1 MNREQAAQ
9 VWPLVKA
16 YGEGKALQYRA
27 KFIEYGEGEGWSD
40 MPVHEER
47 CMQFPREDYEYRIK
61 PEPREFWIEPSIGA
75 VQRTTEGHGYEKDSG
90 WVKVREVT
98 DD

>member
-61 PEPREFWIEPSIGA
+61 PEPREFW
-75 VQRTTEGHGYEKDSG
+75 VQPAMNRDGYDIVTKCVTTNCF
-90 WVKVREVT
+90 KVREVL

>member
-61 PEPREFWIEPSIGA
+61 PEPAE
-75 VQRTTEGHGYEKDSG
+75 G
-90 WVKVREVT
+90 WVRPEDLHPHTDYCGRDNCIKVREVT